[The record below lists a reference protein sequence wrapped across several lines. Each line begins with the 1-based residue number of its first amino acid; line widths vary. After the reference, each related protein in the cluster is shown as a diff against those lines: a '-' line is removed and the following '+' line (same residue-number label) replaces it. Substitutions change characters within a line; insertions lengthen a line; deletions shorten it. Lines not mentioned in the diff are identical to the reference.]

1 MTTSSPRSHCMTGR
15 QEYALLHIKV
25 LEGTGFVKT
34 LIPSSCEL
42 ALQSDAESRNLEI
55 EL

>member
-15 QEYALLHIKV
+15 QEYALPHIKV

-34 LIPSSCEL
+34 LIPSSREL
-42 ALQSDAESRNLEI
+42 ALQPDAESRNLEI